1 MVLKLAENKLPAI
14 DDTNQIGDEE
24 EITSKHKYCDMDLII
39 LDDEGHDT
47 PFINLF
53 EGNVP
58 EEVEE
63 KEDEDENKD
72 DDEGGDVHPTTDDDK
87 RDDDDDNQ
95 GGAGNA
101 PVLNGQANT
110 TAADEPAE
118 NVQQPPPEST
128 PPENPTSQ
136 QDPSPADEPIQT
148 SVVNKGKTP
157 IADENIEVMD
167 TDTDSSDDEQLKI
180 AKKVSLYENTTG
192 LDFGQNSQGLISIL
206 QIRESQPAHTTAAT
220 PVTTEKQTDDMV

>member
-14 DDTNQIGDEE
+14 DDTHQIGDEE
-24 EITSKHKYCDMDLII
+24 EIISKHKYCDMDLII

-47 PFINLF
+47 PFINLS

-72 DDEGGDVHPTTDDDK
+72 DDEGGDLPPPADDDK

-101 PVLNGQANT
+101 QVLNGQANT

-118 NVQQPPPEST
+118 NVQQPQSEST
-128 PPENPTSQ
+128 PPQNPTSQ
-136 QDPSPADEPIQT
+136 QGPSPVDEPVQKA
-148 SVVNKGKTP
+148 VVDKGKKS
-157 IADENIEVMD
+157 IDDVEVMD
-167 TDTDSSDDEQLKI
+167 TDTDTSDDELIKHM
-180 AKKVSLYENTTG
+180 KRGSLVEALTG
-192 LDFGQNSQGLISIL
+192 S
-206 QIRESQPAHTTAAT
+206 EY
-220 PVTTEKQTDDMV
+220 